1 MDITLTSLETEHST
15 LLKGKIASQI
25 ALKGGWLP
33 FSRYME
39 LALYEPGMG
48 YYSAGAHKLG
58 AGGDFTTAPELSP
71 LFGAAI
77 CSTLLP
83 VLEGLKEKGLPTQ
96 ILEFGAG
103 TGKLATSIL
112 TRLNDLGFH
121 LDRYDIIEISP
132 DLAQRQ
138 QERIRNTIGQ
148 LHLKTQCNWL
158 TELPN
163 FKGIILANEV
173 IDAIPC
179 DAIIYQNG
187 FWYWYG
193 VAFESDKL
201 TWRIGSPVEQHLLPE
216 ILLNG
221 NFSEGYV
228 TELHT
233 TANAWIQQ
241 VAKHLDAGLFLTFDY
256 GFPEGE
262 YYHPQRLEGTLMA
275 HHRHHA
281 IQDPFHLPGLCDLT
295 THVEWSQIARSALAE
310 NVDDVYL
317 TNQAAYLLDAGIGDI
332 ALEIGNPSDPET
344 FLPIS
349 NSLQKL
355 LSEAEMGELFKAFAF
370 SKKLES
376 LLPGYVLED
385 LPGLRGRNRL
395 QTLVL

>member
-1 MDITLTSLETEHST
+1 MDITLTSPETEHSK
-15 LLKGKIASQI
+15 LLGSKIAAEIASQGGLI
-25 ALKGGWLP
+25 A

-39 LALYEPGMG
+39 MALYEPGMG

-77 CSTLLP
+77 VSTILP
-83 VLEGLKEKGLPTQ
+83 VLEGLKAQGLPAK

-103 TGKLATSIL
+103 TGKLAESIL
-112 TRLNDLGFH
+112 TRLNDLDFQ
-121 LDRYDIIEISP
+121 LDGYDIIEISP
-132 DLAQRQ
+132 DLTQRQ
-138 QERIRNTIGQ
+138 QER
-148 LHLKTQCNWL
+148 LHKLTAELELSTKCSWL
-158 TELPN
+158 SSLSEN

-193 VAFESDKL
+193 VSFAEDKFFWK
-201 TWRIGSPVEQHLLPE
+201 TGKPVEQALLPE
-216 ILLNG
+216 SLLSG

-228 TELHT
+228 TELHPQ
-233 TANAWIQQ
+233 ANAWIRQI
-241 VAKHLDAGLFLTFDY
+241 AKQLDAGLFLTFDY
-256 GFPEGE
+256 GFPESE
-262 YYHPQRLEGTLMA
+262 YYHPQRIEGTLMA

-281 IQDPFHLPGLCDLT
+281 IQDPFYLPGLCDLT
-295 THVEWSQIARSALAE
+295 THVEWAQIARSALAE

-317 TNQAAYLLDAGIGDI
+317 TNQAAFLLDAGIGDI
-332 ALEIGNPSDPET
+332 ALEIGDPSNPET

-370 SKKLES
+370 SKKLDD

-395 QTLVL
+395 

>member
-1 MDITLTSLETEHST
+1 MDITLTSLETEHSK
-15 LLKGKIASQI
+15 LLGSKIATEITSQ
-25 ALKGGWLP
+25 GGWIP

-39 LALYEPGMG
+39 MALYEPGMG

-77 CSTLLP
+77 VSTILP
-83 VLEGLKEKGLPTQ
+83 VLEGLKAQGLPAK

-103 TGKLATSIL
+103 TGKLAESIL
-112 TRLNDLGFH
+112 SRLNDLGFQ
-121 LDRYDIIEISP
+121 LNSYDIIEISP
-132 DLAQRQ
+132 DLTQRQ
-138 QERIRNTIGQ
+138 QERLHQ
-148 LHLKTQCNWL
+148 LA
-158 TELPN
+158 TELGLSTKCSWLSSLPKN
-163 FKGIILANEV
+163 FKGVILANEV

-193 VAFESDKL
+193 VSFADEKCFWKVG
-201 TWRIGSPVEQHLLPE
+201 RPVEQALLPE
-216 ILLNG
+216 SLLTG

-228 TELHT
+228 TELHPQ
-233 TANAWIQQ
+233 ANAWIGQIAEQ
-241 VAKHLDAGLFLTFDY
+241 LDAGLFLTFDY
-256 GFPEGE
+256 GFPESE
-262 YYHPQRLEGTLMA
+262 YYHPQRIEGTLMA

-281 IQDPFHLPGLCDLT
+281 IQDPFYLPGLCDLT
-295 THVEWSQIARSALAE
+295 SHVEWTQIARSVLAE

-317 TNQAAYLLDAGIGDI
+317 TNQAAFLLDAGIGDI
-332 ALEIGNPSDPET
+332 ALEIGDPSHPET

-370 SKKLES
+370 SKKLDD
-376 LLPGYVLED
+376 LLPGSVLED

-395 QTLVL
+395 

>member
-1 MDITLTSLETEHST
+1 MDITLTSLETAHTE
-15 LLKGKIASQI
+15 LLSQKIMAEIASN
-25 ALKGGWLP
+25 GGWMP

-39 LALYEPGMG
+39 MALYEPGMG

-77 CSTLLP
+77 VETLLP
-83 VLEGLKEKGLPTQ
+83 ILEGLQAQGLPTQ

-103 TGKLATSIL
+103 TGKLAESIL
-112 TRLNDLGFH
+112 TRLHDLEFS

-138 QERIRNTIGQ
+138 DERLKQ
-148 LHLKTQCNWL
+148 LAEKLALSTQCNWL
-158 TELPN
+158 SSLPSN
-163 FKGIILANEV
+163 FKGIVLANEV

-179 DAIIYQNG
+179 DAIIFQNG
-187 FWYWYG
+187 FWYQQG
-193 VAFESDKL
+193 VAVIDSKL
-201 TWRIGSPVEQHLLPE
+201 AWSIGQPVEQSLLPE
-216 ILLNG
+216 TLLTG

-228 TELHT
+228 TELHVP
-233 TANAWIQQ
+233 ANAWMHQ
-241 VAKHLDAGLFLTFDY
+241 VAKHLDTGLFLTFDY
-256 GFPEGE
+256 GFPESE
-262 YYHPQRLEGTLMA
+262 YYHAQRLEGTLMA

-295 THVEWSQIARSALAE
+295 THVEWSQIARSALE
-310 NVDDVYL
+310 EEVDDVYL
-317 TNQAAYLLDAGIGDI
+317 SNQASYLLDAGIGDI
-332 ALEIGNPSDPET
+332 ALEIGDPSNPET

-355 LSEAEMGELFKAFAF
+355 LSEAEMGELFKVFAF
-370 SKKLES
+370 SKKLS
-376 LLPGYVLED
+376 KVLPDHALED

-395 QTLVL
+395 

>member
-1 MDITLTSLETEHST
+1 MDITLTSLEMEHSK
-15 LLKGKIASQI
+15 LLGSKIATEIASQ
-25 ALKGGWLP
+25 GGWIA

-39 LALYEPGMG
+39 MALYEPGMG

-77 CSTLLP
+77 VSAILP
-83 VLEGLKEKGLPTQ
+83 VLEGLKAQGLPAK

-103 TGKLATSIL
+103 TGKLAESIL
-112 TRLNDLGFH
+112 TRLNDLGFQ
-121 LDRYDIIEISP
+121 LDGYDIIEISP
-132 DLAQRQ
+132 DLTQRQ
-138 QERIRNTIGQ
+138 QER
-148 LHLKTQCNWL
+148 LHKLTAELELSTKCSWL
-158 TELPN
+158 SSLSEN
-163 FKGIILANEV
+163 FKGVILANEV

-193 VAFESDKL
+193 VSFAEDKYFWK
-201 TWRIGSPVEQHLLPE
+201 TGKPVEQALLPE
-216 ILLNG
+216 SLLSG

-228 TELHT
+228 TELHPQ
-233 TANAWIQQ
+233 ANAWIRQI
-241 VAKHLDAGLFLTFDY
+241 AKQLDAGLFLTFDY
-256 GFPEGE
+256 GFPESE
-262 YYHPQRLEGTLMA
+262 YYHPQRIEGTLMA

-281 IQDPFHLPGLCDLT
+281 IQDPFYLPGLCDLT
-295 THVEWSQIARSALAE
+295 THVEWAQIARSALAE

-317 TNQAAYLLDAGIGDI
+317 TNQAAFLLDAGIGDI
-332 ALEIGNPSDPET
+332 ALEIGDPSNPET

-370 SKKLES
+370 SKKLDD

-395 QTLVL
+395 

>member
-1 MDITLTSLETEHST
+1 MDITLTSLEMEHSK
-15 LLKGKIASQI
+15 LLGSKIATEIASQ
-25 ALKGGWLP
+25 GGWIA

-39 LALYEPGMG
+39 MALYEPGMG

-77 CSTLLP
+77 VSTVLP
-83 VLEGLKEKGLPTQ
+83 VLEGLKAQGLPAK

-103 TGKLATSIL
+103 TGKLAESIL
-112 TRLNDLGFH
+112 TRLNDLGFQ
-121 LDRYDIIEISP
+121 LDGYDIIEISP
-132 DLAQRQ
+132 DLTQRQ
-138 QERIRNTIGQ
+138 QER
-148 LHLKTQCNWL
+148 LHKLTAELELSTKCSWL
-158 TELPN
+158 SSLSEN
-163 FKGIILANEV
+163 FKGVILANEV

-187 FWYWYG
+187 FWYWCG
-193 VAFESDKL
+193 VSFAEDKFFWK
-201 TWRIGSPVEQHLLPE
+201 TGKPVEQALLPE
-216 ILLNG
+216 SLLSG

-228 TELHT
+228 TELHPQ
-233 TANAWIQQ
+233 ANAWIRQI
-241 VAKHLDAGLFLTFDY
+241 AKQLDAGLFLTFDY
-256 GFPEGE
+256 GFPESE
-262 YYHPQRLEGTLMA
+262 YYHPQRIEGTLMA

-281 IQDPFHLPGLCDLT
+281 IQDPFYLPGLCDLT
-295 THVEWSQIARSALAE
+295 THVEWAQIARSALAE

-317 TNQAAYLLDAGIGDI
+317 TNQAAFLLDAGIGDI
-332 ALEIGNPSDPET
+332 ALEIGDPSNPET

-370 SKKLES
+370 SKKLDD

-395 QTLVL
+395 

>member
-1 MDITLTSLETEHST
+1 MDITLTSLEMEHSK
-15 LLKGKIASQI
+15 LLGSKIATEIASQ
-25 ALKGGWLP
+25 GGWIA

-39 LALYEPGMG
+39 MALYEPGMG

-58 AGGDFTTAPELSP
+58 AGGDFITAPELSP

-77 CSTLLP
+77 VSTILP
-83 VLEGLKEKGLPTQ
+83 ILEGLKAQGLPAK

-103 TGKLATSIL
+103 TGKLAESIL
-112 TRLNDLGFH
+112 TRLNDLGFQ
-121 LDRYDIIEISP
+121 LDGYDIIEISP
-132 DLAQRQ
+132 DLTQRQ
-138 QERIRNTIGQ
+138 QER
-148 LHLKTQCNWL
+148 LHKLAAELELSTKCSWLSSL
-158 TELPN
+158 TEN
-163 FKGIILANEV
+163 FKGVILANEV

-187 FWYWYG
+187 FWYWCG
-193 VAFESDKL
+193 VSFAEDKFFWK
-201 TWRIGSPVEQHLLPE
+201 TGKPAEQALLPE
-216 ILLNG
+216 SLLSG

-228 TELHT
+228 TELHPQ
-233 TANAWIQQ
+233 ANAWIRQI
-241 VAKHLDAGLFLTFDY
+241 AKHLDAGLFLTFDY

-262 YYHPQRLEGTLMA
+262 YYHPQRIEGTLMA

-281 IQDPFHLPGLCDLT
+281 IQDPFYLPGLCDLT
-295 THVEWSQIARSALAE
+295 THVEWAQIARSALAE

-317 TNQAAYLLDAGIGDI
+317 TNQAAFLLDAGIGDI
-332 ALEIGNPSDPET
+332 ALEIGDPSNPET

-370 SKKLES
+370 SKKLDD

-395 QTLVL
+395 

>member
-1 MDITLTSLETEHST
+1 MDITLTSLETEHSQ
-15 LLKGKIASQI
+15 LLSNKIASQI
-25 ALKGGWLP
+25 TSEGGWMA
-33 FSRYME
+33 FSHYME
-39 LALYEPGMG
+39 MALYEPGMG

-58 AGGDFTTAPELSP
+58 AGGDFTTSPELSP

-83 VLEGLKEKGLPTQ
+83 VLEGLQAKGLPTQ

-103 TGKLATSIL
+103 TGKLAQSIL
-112 TRLNDLGFH
+112 TRLNDLGFS

-138 QERIRNTIGQ
+138 KELLDKKLANAGAS
-148 LHLKTQCNWL
+148 TQCQWL
-158 TELPN
+158 SALPEN
-163 FKGIILANEV
+163 YQGIILANEV

-179 DAIIYQNG
+179 DAIIFQNG
-187 FWYWYG
+187 FWYWHG
-193 VAFESDKL
+193 VIFEDGKFA
-201 TWRIGSPVEQHLLPE
+201 WKAGKPVEQNLLPE
-216 ILLNG
+216 SLLGG

-233 TANAWIQQ
+233 PANAWMHQ
-241 VAKHLDAGLFLTFDY
+241 VAKHLETGLFLTFDY
-256 GFPEGE
+256 GFPESE

-281 IQDPFHLPGLCDLT
+281 IQDPFYLPGLCDLT

-310 NVDDVYL
+310 NADDVYL
-317 TNQAAYLLDAGIGDI
+317 SNQAGYLLDAGIGDI
-332 ALEIGNPSDPET
+332 ALEIGDPSNPET

-349 NSLQKL
+349 NALQKL
-355 LSEAEMGELFKAFAF
+355 LSEAEMGELFKVFAF
-370 SKKLES
+370 SKNLNAV
-376 LLPGYVLED
+376 LPGYTLED

-395 QTLVL
+395 

>member
-1 MDITLTSLETEHST
+1 MDITLTSLEMEHSK
-15 LLKGKIASQI
+15 LLGSKIATEIASQ
-25 ALKGGWLP
+25 GGWIA

-39 LALYEPGMG
+39 MALYEPGMG

-77 CSTLLP
+77 VSTILP
-83 VLEGLKEKGLPTQ
+83 VLEGLKAQGLPAK

-103 TGKLATSIL
+103 TGKLAESIL
-112 TRLNDLGFH
+112 TRLNDLGFQ
-121 LDRYDIIEISP
+121 LDGYDIIEISP
-132 DLAQRQ
+132 DLTQRQ
-138 QERIRNTIGQ
+138 QER
-148 LHLKTQCNWL
+148 LHKLTAELELSTKCSWL
-158 TELPN
+158 SSLSEN
-163 FKGIILANEV
+163 FKGVILANEV

-193 VAFESDKL
+193 VSFAEDKYFWK
-201 TWRIGSPVEQHLLPE
+201 TGKPVEQALLPE
-216 ILLNG
+216 SLLSG

-228 TELHT
+228 TELHPQ
-233 TANAWIQQ
+233 ANAWIRQI
-241 VAKHLDAGLFLTFDY
+241 AKHLDAGLFLTFDY
-256 GFPEGE
+256 GFPESE
-262 YYHPQRLEGTLMA
+262 YYHPQRIEGTLMA

-281 IQDPFHLPGLCDLT
+281 IQDPFYLPGLCDLT
-295 THVEWSQIARSALAE
+295 THVEWAQIARSALAE

-317 TNQAAYLLDAGIGDI
+317 TNQAAFLLDAGIGDI
-332 ALEIGNPSDPET
+332 ALEIGDPSNPET

-370 SKKLES
+370 SKKLDD

-395 QTLVL
+395 

>member
-1 MDITLTSLETEHST
+1 MDITLTSLEMTHTE
-15 LLKGKIASQI
+15 LLKQKIMAEIGSQ
-25 ALKGGWLP
+25 GGWMR

-39 LALYEPGMG
+39 MALYEPGMG

-77 CSTLLP
+77 VETLLP
-83 VLEGLKEKGLPTQ
+83 ILEGLKDQGLPTQ

-103 TGKLATSIL
+103 TGKLAESIVI
-112 TRLNDLGFH
+112 RLRDLGFY

-138 QERIRNTIGQ
+138 EER
-148 LHLKTQCNWL
+148 LKHLTETLNLSTQCNWL
-158 TELPN
+158 SCLPCN

-187 FWYWYG
+187 FWYWQG
-193 VAFESDKL
+193 LTVMNGKL
-201 TWRIGSPVEQHLLPE
+201 AWARGKPVEQSLLPE
-216 ILLNG
+216 TLLTG

-228 TELHT
+228 TELHVS
-233 TANAWIQQ
+233 ANAWMSQI
-241 VAKHLDAGLFLTFDY
+241 AHHLDTGLFLTFDY
-256 GFPEGE
+256 GFPEAE
-262 YYHPQRLEGTLMA
+262 YFHAQRLEGTLMA

-310 NVDDVYL
+310 KVDDVYL
-317 TNQAAYLLDAGIGDI
+317 SNQASYLLDAGIGDI
-332 ALEIGNPSDPET
+332 ALEIGDPSNPET
-344 FLPIS
+344 FLLIS
-349 NSLQKL
+349 NALQKL
-355 LSEAEMGELFKAFAF
+355 LSEAEMGELFKVFAF
-370 SKKLES
+370 SKKLNDV
-376 LLPGYVLED
+376 LPDHTLED
-385 LPGLRGRNRL
+385 LPGLRTRNRL
-395 QTLVL
+395 

>member
-1 MDITLTSLETEHST
+1 MDITLTSLETEHSA
-15 LLKGKIASQI
+15 LLKAKIASQI
-25 ALKGGWLP
+25 ASQGGWLP

-39 LALYEPGMG
+39 IALYEPSMG

-58 AGGDFTTAPELSP
+58 AGGDFTTAPELTP

-83 VLEGLKEKGLPTQ
+83 VLEGLKQKGLPTQ

-138 QERIRNTIGQ
+138 QERISSSIQKLN
-148 LHLKTQCNWL
+148 LKTQFHWL
-158 TELPN
+158 SELPKN

-179 DAIIYQNG
+179 DAIIFKDG
-187 FWYWYG
+187 FWYWHG
-193 VAFESDKL
+193 VALENETL
-201 TWRIGSPVEQHLLPE
+201 TWKVGSPVEQKLLPE
-216 ILLNG
+216 SLLSG
-221 NFSEGYV
+221 NFSESYV
-228 TELHT
+228 TELHMP
-233 TANAWIQQ
+233 ANAWMQQ
-241 VAKHLDAGLFLTFDY
+241 VAKHLELGLFLTFDY
-256 GFPEGE
+256 GFPESE

-281 IQDPFHLPGLCDLT
+281 IQDPFYLPGLCDLT
-295 THVEWSQIARSALAE
+295 THVEWSQIARSALTE

-332 ALEIGNPSDPET
+332 ALEIGDPSDPET

-370 SKKLES
+370 SKNLES
-376 LLPGYVLED
+376 SLPGHVLED

-395 QTLVL
+395 

>member
-1 MDITLTSLETEHST
+1 MDITLTSLEKEHSE

-25 ALKGGWLP
+25 ASQEGWLP

-39 LALYEPGMG
+39 MVLYEPGMG
-48 YYSAGAHKLG
+48 YYSAGAYKLG
-58 AGGDFTTAPELSP
+58 AGGDFTTAPELSH

-83 VLEGLKEKGLPTQ
+83 VLEALKEKGLPTQ
-96 ILEFGAG
+96 ILEFGPG

-112 TRLNDLGFH
+112 SRLNDLGFS
-121 LDRYDIIEISP
+121 LDQYDIIEVSP

-138 QERIRNTIGQ
+138 QERISNIVTG
-148 LHLKTQCNWL
+148 LNLSTQCNWL
-158 TELPN
+158 TALPKN

-179 DAIIYQNG
+179 DVIMYQNG

-193 VAFESDKL
+193 VTFENDRLLWKV
-201 TWRIGSPVEQHLLPE
+201 GSPVKQELLPE
-216 ILLNG
+216 SLLSG
-221 NFSEGYV
+221 NFSEGYL

-233 TANAWIQQ
+233 PANAWMSQ
-241 VAKHLDAGLFLTFDY
+241 VAKQLDTGLFLTLDY
-256 GFPEGE
+256 GFPESE

-281 IQDPFHLPGLCDLT
+281 IQDPFYLPGLCDLT

-310 NVDDVYL
+310 NADDVFL

-332 ALEIGNPSDPET
+332 ALEIADPSDPET

-370 SKKLES
+370 SKNLKN
-376 LLPGYVLED
+376 LLPEHSLED
-385 LPGLRGRNRL
+385 LPGFRGRNRL
-395 QTLVL
+395 

>member
-1 MDITLTSLETEHST
+1 MAE
-15 LLKGKIASQI
+15 IAS
-25 ALKGGWLP
+25 KGGWMP

-39 LALYEPGMG
+39 MALYEPSMG

-77 CSTLLP
+77 VETLLP
-83 VLEGLKEKGLPTQ
+83 ILEGLKAQGLPAQ

-103 TGKLATSIL
+103 TGKLAESIL
-112 TRLNDLGFH
+112 TRLHDLDFD
-121 LDRYDIIEISP
+121 LDHYDIIEISP

-138 QERIRNTIGQ
+138 EER
-148 LHLKTQCNWL
+148 LKQVIEKLALSTQCHWL
-158 TELPN
+158 SSLPSN

-179 DAIIYQNG
+179 DAIIFQNG
-187 FWYWYG
+187 FWYQQG
-193 VAFESDKL
+193 VAVIDGKL
-201 TWRIGSPVEQHLLPE
+201 AWSTGQPVEQSLLPE
-216 ILLNG
+216 TLLTG

-228 TELHT
+228 TELHAP
-233 TANAWIQQ
+233 ANAWMRH
-241 VAKHLDAGLFLTFDY
+241 VAKQLDTGLFLTFDY
-256 GFPEGE
+256 GFPESE
-262 YYHPQRLEGTLMA
+262 YYHAQRLEGTLMA

-295 THVEWSQIARSALAE
+295 THVEWSQIALSALE
-310 NVDDVYL
+310 EKVDDVYL
-317 TNQAAYLLDAGIGDI
+317 SNQASYLLDAGIGDI
-332 ALEIGNPSDPET
+332 ALEIGDPGNPEI

-355 LSEAEMGELFKAFAF
+355 LSEAEMGELFKVFAF
-370 SKKLES
+370 SKKLS
-376 LLPGYVLED
+376 DVLPDHVLED

-395 QTLVL
+395 

>member
-1 MDITLTSLETEHST
+1 MDITLTSLEMEHSK
-15 LLKGKIASQI
+15 LLGRKIATEIASQ
-25 ALKGGWLP
+25 GGWIA

-39 LALYEPGMG
+39 MALYEPGMG

-77 CSTLLP
+77 VSTILP
-83 VLEGLKEKGLPTQ
+83 VLEGLKAQGLPAK

-103 TGKLATSIL
+103 TGKLAESIL
-112 TRLNDLGFH
+112 TRLNDLGFQ
-121 LDRYDIIEISP
+121 LDGYDIIEISP
-132 DLAQRQ
+132 DLTQRQ
-138 QERIRNTIGQ
+138 QER
-148 LHLKTQCNWL
+148 LHKLAAELELSTKCSWLSSL
-158 TELPN
+158 TEN
-163 FKGIILANEV
+163 FKGVILANEV

-193 VAFESDKL
+193 VSFAEDKFFWK
-201 TWRIGSPVEQHLLPE
+201 TGKPVEQALLPE
-216 ILLNG
+216 SLLSG

-228 TELHT
+228 TELHPQ
-233 TANAWIQQ
+233 ANAWIRQI
-241 VAKHLDAGLFLTFDY
+241 AKQLDAGLFLTFDY
-256 GFPEGE
+256 GFPESE
-262 YYHPQRLEGTLMA
+262 YYHPQRIEGTLMA

-281 IQDPFHLPGLCDLT
+281 IQDPFYLPGLCDLT
-295 THVEWSQIARSALAE
+295 THVEWAQIARSALAE

-317 TNQAAYLLDAGIGDI
+317 TNQAAFLLDAGIGDI
-332 ALEIGNPSDPET
+332 ALEIGDPSNPET

-370 SKKLES
+370 SKKLDD

-395 QTLVL
+395 

>member
-1 MDITLTSLETEHST
+1 MDITLTSLETEHSE
-15 LLKGKIASQI
+15 LLKAKIASQI
-25 ALKGGWLP
+25 ASRGGWIP

-39 LALYEPGMG
+39 MALYEPGMG

-77 CSTLLP
+77 CSTLIP
-83 VLEGLKEKGLPTQ
+83 VLEGLKAQGLPTQ
-96 ILEFGAG
+96 VLEFGAG

-112 TRLNDLGFH
+112 GRLQDLDFT
-121 LDRYDIIEISP
+121 LDRYDIVEISP

-138 QERIRNTIGQ
+138 QERISNATTERNIS
-148 LHLKTQCNWL
+148 TQCHWL
-158 TELPN
+158 NELPQN
-163 FKGIILANEV
+163 FKGVILANEV

-179 DAIIYQNG
+179 DAIIFQNG
-187 FWYWYG
+187 FWYWHG
-193 VAFESDKL
+193 VSLEDGKL
-201 TWRIGSPVEQHLLPE
+201 TWKAGSPVEQALLPE
-216 ILLNG
+216 TLLNG

-228 TELHT
+228 TELHAP
-233 TANAWIQQ
+233 ANAWMRQ
-241 VAKHLDAGLFLTFDY
+241 VAHHLNAGLFLTFDY

-295 THVEWSQIARSALAE
+295 THVEWSQIARCALAE
-310 NVDDVYL
+310 NADDVFL
-317 TNQAAYLLDAGIGDI
+317 TNQAGYLLDAGIGDI
-332 ALEIGNPSDPET
+332 ALEIGDPSNPET

-370 SKKLES
+370 SKNLDQ
-376 LLPGYVLED
+376 LLPSFTLED

-395 QTLVL
+395 

>member
-1 MDITLTSLETEHST
+1 MDITLTSLETEHSE
-15 LLKGKIASQI
+15 LLKAKIASQI
-25 ALKGGWLP
+25 ASQGGWIP

-39 LALYEPGMG
+39 MALYEPGMG

-58 AGGDFTTAPELSP
+58 PGGDFTTAPELSP

-77 CSTLLP
+77 CSTLIPL
-83 VLEGLKEKGLPTQ
+83 LEGLKAQNLPTQ

-103 TGKLATSIL
+103 TGKLASSIL
-112 TRLNDLGFH
+112 TRLHDLNFT
-121 LDRYDIIEISP
+121 LDRYDIVEISP

-138 QERIRNTIGQ
+138 QEHISNTILQ
-148 LHLKTQCNWL
+148 LDSQTHCHWPS
-158 TELPN
+158 ELPKD
-163 FKGIILANEV
+163 FKGVILANEV

-179 DAIIYQNG
+179 NVIIYQNG

-193 VAFESDKL
+193 VAFENGTLLWKTGL
-201 TWRIGSPVEQHLLPE
+201 PVEQNLLPE
-216 ILLNG
+216 TLVSG

-228 TELHT
+228 TELHAP
-233 TANAWIQQ
+233 ANAWMRQ
-241 VAKHLDAGLFLTFDY
+241 VAKHLHSGLFLTLDY

-295 THVEWSQIARSALAE
+295 THVDWSQIARAALEE
-310 NVDDVYL
+310 NADDVYL
-317 TNQAAYLLDAGIGDI
+317 SNQAAYLLDAGIGDI
-332 ALEIGNPSDPET
+332 ALEIGDPNNPAT

-349 NSLQKL
+349 NALQKL

-370 SKKLES
+370 SKNLYG
-376 LLPGYVLED
+376 LLPGYTLEN

-395 QTLVL
+395 

>member
-1 MDITLTSLETEHST
+1 MDITLTSLEMEHSK
-15 LLKGKIASQI
+15 LLGSKIATEIASQ
-25 ALKGGWLP
+25 GGWIA

-39 LALYEPGMG
+39 MALYEPGMG

-77 CSTLLP
+77 VSTILP
-83 VLEGLKEKGLPTQ
+83 VLEGLKAQGLPAK

-103 TGKLATSIL
+103 TGKLAESIL
-112 TRLNDLGFH
+112 TRLNDLGFQ
-121 LDRYDIIEISP
+121 LDGYDIIEISP
-132 DLAQRQ
+132 DLTQRQ
-138 QERIRNTIGQ
+138 QER
-148 LHLKTQCNWL
+148 LHKLTAELELSTKCSWL
-158 TELPN
+158 SSLSEN
-163 FKGIILANEV
+163 FKGVILANEV

-193 VAFESDKL
+193 VSFAEDKFFWK
-201 TWRIGSPVEQHLLPE
+201 TGKPVEQALLPE
-216 ILLNG
+216 SLLSG

-228 TELHT
+228 TELHPQ
-233 TANAWIQQ
+233 ANAWIRQI
-241 VAKHLDAGLFLTFDY
+241 AKQLDAGLFLTFDY
-256 GFPEGE
+256 GFPESE
-262 YYHPQRLEGTLMA
+262 YYHPQRIEGTLMA

-281 IQDPFHLPGLCDLT
+281 IQDPFYLPGLCDLT
-295 THVEWSQIARSALAE
+295 THVEWAQIARSALAE

-317 TNQAAYLLDAGIGDI
+317 TNQAAFLLDAGIGDI
-332 ALEIGNPSDPET
+332 ALEIGDPSNPET

-370 SKKLES
+370 SKKLDV
-376 LLPGYVLED
+376 LLPEYVLED

-395 QTLVL
+395 

>member
-1 MDITLTSLETEHST
+1 MDITLTSLETEHSE
-15 LLKGKIASQI
+15 LLKAKIASQI
-25 ALKGGWLP
+25 ASQGGWIP

-39 LALYEPGMG
+39 MALYEPGMG

-58 AGGDFTTAPELSP
+58 PGGDFTTAPELSP

-77 CSTLLP
+77 CSTLIP
-83 VLEGLKEKGLPTQ
+83 VLKGLKAQNLPTQ

-103 TGKLATSIL
+103 TGKLASSIL
-112 TRLNDLGFH
+112 TRLHDLNFT
-121 LDRYDIIEISP
+121 LDRYDIVEISP

-138 QERIRNTIGQ
+138 QEHISNTILQ
-148 LHLKTQCNWL
+148 LDSQTHCHWPS
-158 TELPN
+158 ELPKD
-163 FKGIILANEV
+163 FKGVILANEV

-179 DAIIYQNG
+179 DVIIYQNG

-193 VAFESDKL
+193 VAFENGKL
-201 TWRIGSPVEQHLLPE
+201 LWKTGLPVEQNLLPE
-216 ILLNG
+216 TLLSG

-228 TELHT
+228 TELHAP
-233 TANAWIQQ
+233 ANAWMRQ
-241 VAKHLDAGLFLTFDY
+241 VAKHLHSGLFLTLDY

-295 THVEWSQIARSALAE
+295 THVDWSQIARAALEE
-310 NVDDVYL
+310 NADDVYL

-332 ALEIGNPSDPET
+332 ALEIGDPNNPET

-349 NSLQKL
+349 NALQKL

-370 SKKLES
+370 SKNLDG
-376 LLPGYVLED
+376 LLPGYTLED

-395 QTLVL
+395 

>member
-1 MDITLTSLETEHST
+1 MDITLTSLETEHSA
-15 LLKGKIASQI
+15 LLKAKIASQI
-25 ALKGGWLP
+25 ASKGGWLP

-39 LALYEPGMG
+39 MALYEPGMG

-58 AGGDFTTAPELSP
+58 AGGDFTTAPELGP

-83 VLEGLKEKGLPTQ
+83 VLEGLKDKGLPTQ

-103 TGKLATSIL
+103 TGKLASSIL
-112 TRLNDLGFH
+112 TRLNDLGFA

-138 QERIRNTIGQ
+138 EESIGATVKQ
-148 LHLKTQCNWL
+148 LHLNTQCNWL
-158 TELPN
+158 NELPKN
-163 FKGIILANEV
+163 FKGIVLANEV

-179 DAIIYQNG
+179 DAIIFRNG

-193 VAFESDKL
+193 VTLEHEALIWKV
-201 TWRIGSPVEQHLLPE
+201 GAPVEQKLLPKS
-216 ILLNG
+216 LLSG
-221 NFSEGYV
+221 NFSEGYI

-233 TANAWIQQ
+233 PANSWMQQ
-241 VAKHLDAGLFLTFDY
+241 VANHLETGLFLTFDY

-262 YYHPQRLEGTLMA
+262 YYHPQRIEGTLMA

-281 IQDPFHLPGLCDLT
+281 IQDPFYLPGLCDLT
-295 THVEWSQIARSALAE
+295 THVEWSQIARSALIE

-332 ALEIGNPSDPET
+332 ALEIGDPGDPET

-355 LSEAEMGELFKAFAF
+355 LSEAEMGELFKVFAF
-370 SKKLES
+370 SKNLES
-376 LLPGYVLED
+376 ILPGHVLED

-395 QTLVL
+395 

>member
-1 MDITLTSLETEHST
+1 MDITLTSLETEHSA
-15 LLKGKIASQI
+15 LLKAKIASQI
-25 ALKGGWLP
+25 ALKGGWIP
-33 FSRYME
+33 FSHYME
-39 LALYEPGMG
+39 MALYEPGMG

-83 VLEGLKEKGLPTQ
+83 VLEGLQKKGFSTQ

-121 LDRYDIIEISP
+121 IDHYDVIEISP

-138 QERIRNTIGQ
+138 QEKINATVQQ
-148 LHLKTQCNWL
+148 LGLKTQCNWL
-158 TELPN
+158 TELPKN

-187 FWYWYG
+187 FWYWHG
-193 VAFESDKL
+193 VTFENDKL
-201 TWRIGSPVEQHLLPE
+201 VWKTGSPVEQELLPE
-216 ILLNG
+216 ILLSS

-228 TELHT
+228 AELHGL
-233 TANAWIQQ
+233 ANAWMRE
-241 VAKHLDAGLFLTFDY
+241 VASQLDIGLFLTFDY
-256 GFPEGE
+256 GFPESE

-295 THVEWSQIARSALAE
+295 THVEWSQIARSALAK
-310 NVDDVYL
+310 NADDVYL
-317 TNQAAYLLDAGIGDI
+317 SNQTAYLLDAGIGDI
-332 ALEIGNPSDPET
+332 ALEIGDPSNPET

-355 LSEAEMGELFKAFAF
+355 LSEAEMGELFKVFAF
-370 SKKLES
+370 SKKLEV
-376 LLPGYVLED
+376 LLPGHVLED

-395 QTLVL
+395 

>member
-1 MDITLTSLETEHST
+1 MDITLTSLETEHSA
-15 LLKGKIASQI
+15 LLKGKIASEI
-25 ALKGGWLP
+25 ASQGGWLP

-39 LALYEPGMG
+39 MALYEPGMG

-83 VLEGLKEKGLPTQ
+83 VLESLQDKGLPTQ

-112 TRLNDLGFH
+112 SRLHDLGFSV
-121 LDRYDIIEISP
+121 DRYEIIEISP

-138 QERIRNTIGQ
+138 QEQIGNTVKELQ
-148 LHLKTQCNWL
+148 LSTQCHWPA
-158 TELPN
+158 ELPKN
-163 FKGIILANEV
+163 FKGIMLANEV

-179 DAIIYQNG
+179 DVIIYQNG

-193 VAFESDKL
+193 VAFQDDKL
-201 TWRIGSPVEQHLLPE
+201 IWKVDSPVAQELLPE
-216 ILLNG
+216 SLLGG

-228 TELHT
+228 TELHAP
-233 TANAWIQQ
+233 ANAWMHQ
-241 VAKHLDAGLFLTFDY
+241 VAKHLDTGLFLTFDY
-256 GFPEGE
+256 GFPESE

-281 IQDPFHLPGLCDLT
+281 IQDPFYLPGLCDLT
-295 THVEWSQIARSALAE
+295 THVEWSQIANSALAE
-310 NVDDVYL
+310 NADDIYL

-349 NSLQKL
+349 NALQKL

-370 SKKLES
+370 SKNLDT
-376 LLPGYVLED
+376 LLPESSLED

-395 QTLVL
+395 

>member
-1 MDITLTSLETEHST
+1 MDITLTSLETEHSE
-15 LLKGKIASQI
+15 LLKAKIASQI
-25 ALKGGWLP
+25 ASHGGWLP

-39 LALYEPGMG
+39 MALYEPGMG

-77 CSTLLP
+77 CSTLIP
-83 VLEGLKEKGLPTQ
+83 VLEGLDRKGLPTQ

-112 TRLNDLGFH
+112 TRLQDLGFT
-121 LDRYDIIEISP
+121 LDSYNIIEISP

-138 QERIRNTIGQ
+138 KERIQKTVNELNTQ
-148 LHLKTQCNWL
+148 THCEWL
-158 TELPN
+158 SELPKN
-163 FKGIILANEV
+163 FSGVILANEV

-179 DAIIYQNG
+179 DIIIYQNG
-187 FWYWYG
+187 FWYSHG
-193 VAFESDKL
+193 VAFENNKL
-201 TWRIGSPVEQHLLPE
+201 IWKTGSPVEQSLIPETLLS
-216 ILLNG
+216 G
-221 NFSEGYV
+221 NFPEGYV

-233 TANAWIQQ
+233 PAIAWMHQ
-241 VAKHLDAGLFLTFDY
+241 VAKHLETGLFLTFDY
-256 GFPEGE
+256 GFPESE
-262 YYHPQRLEGTLMA
+262 YYHPQRSEGTLMA

-281 IQDPFHLPGLCDLT
+281 IQDPFYLPGLCDLT
-295 THVEWSQIARSALAE
+295 THVEWSQIARAALAE
-310 NVDDVYL
+310 KADDVYL

-332 ALEIGNPSDPET
+332 ALEIGDPSNPET

-370 SKKLES
+370 SKNLEQ
-376 LLPGYVLED
+376 LLPEHTLEG

-395 QTLVL
+395 